1 MLILQPARLAVS
13 IIISVVHRDTS
24 FLVYIFYLCVIIELM
39 KIIRASVLGFC
50 FGVRRAVELAE
61 KALAENTDKTV
72 YSLGPLIHNEN
83 ALKALGEK
91 GLVTVDEE
99 RVGEIPPESV
109 VIIRAHGVAPS
120 VTDALESKKCKI
132 IDATCPR
139 VKASQKMVE
148 RYSSENDYVVLTGDR
163 NHGEVIGIAGY
174 AGENFSQIQNYK
186 EAEAFSIEQSE
197 SKNVILLS
205 QTTYSPVE
213 FSKIEKLFRSRFKN
227 IAVMNTICPATNE
240 RQEALLELCKKVEG
254 ILVIGGKN
262 SANTRRLYQTAAANC
277 PHAAHIQTAS
287 EIPEDF
293 RKLSTVGITAGAS
306 TPDGIIDDIEKSLC
320 P

>member
-1 MLILQPARLAVS
+1 
-13 IIISVVHRDTS
+13 
-24 FLVYIFYLCVIIELM
+24 M

-61 KALAENTDKTV
+61 KALAENPEKTV

-83 ALKALGEK
+83 ALRALEAK
-91 GLVTVDEE
+91 GLHIVQEDEVSKIKE
-99 RVGEIPPESV
+99 GSV

-120 VTDALESKKCKI
+120 VTDALEKRGCQI

-174 AGENFSQIQNYK
+174 AGENFSQLQDYT
-186 EAEAFSIEQSE
+186 EAQSFDISDSD
-197 SKNVILLS
+197 SKNIILLS
-205 QTTYSPVE
+205 QTTYSPKE
-213 FSKIEKLFRSRFKN
+213 FEKIETLFRSKFRN

-240 RQEALLELCKKVEG
+240 RQQALLELCSQVDG
-254 ILVIGGKN
+254 VLVVGGKN
-262 SANTRRLYQTAAANC
+262 SANTKRLYQTAAANC
-277 PHAAHIQTAS
+277 KYAAHIQSAAD
-287 EIPEDF
+287 IPQEF
-293 RKLSTVGITAGAS
+293 KTLSKIGITAGAS
-306 TPDGIIDDIEKSLC
+306 TPDSIIEEVENALKEINE
-320 P
+320 

>member
-1 MLILQPARLAVS
+1 
-13 IIISVVHRDTS
+13 
-24 FLVYIFYLCVIIELM
+24 M

-61 KALAENTDKTV
+61 KALAENPGKKV

-91 GLVTVDEE
+91 GLHILDES
-99 RVGEIPPESV
+99 EIEGLEQGSV

-120 VTDALESKKCKI
+120 VTDALEKRGCVI

-148 RYSSENDYVVLTGDR
+148 RYSSQNDYVVLTGDR

-174 AGENFSQIQNYK
+174 AGENFSQIQDFE
-186 EAEAFSIEQSE
+186 EAKNFEISGSE
-197 SKNVILLS
+197 GVSEKNVILLS
-205 QTTYSPVE
+205 QTTYSPKE
-213 FSKIEKLFRSRFKN
+213 FEKIENLFRQKFHN

-240 RQEALLELCKKVEG
+240 RQQALLELCQQVEG
-254 ILVIGGKN
+254 VLVVGGKN
-262 SANTRRLYQTAAANC
+262 SANTKRLYQTAAANC
-277 PHAAHIQTAS
+277 KLAAHIQSAS
-287 EIPEDF
+287 EIPEEFFALD
-293 RKLSTVGITAGAS
+293 KVGITAGAS
-306 TPDGIIDDIEKSLC
+306 TPDSIIKDVEMLLTSYC
-320 P
+320 PKA